1 MWIQLGI
8 FKGANQPPVVNSNV
22 EALVGLDLIR
32 DDLLSIINHG
42 NHEVENLRLELA
54 DFSQKL
60 FVAAESKGG
69 VGGHELCLF
78 VELSIAW
85 EWEASWV

>member
-42 NHEVENLRLELA
+42 NHEVENLRLELTN
-54 DFSQKL
+54 FFQKL
-60 FVAAESKGG
+60 LVAAESKGG
-69 VGGHELCLF
+69 VGGHRFEC
-78 VELSIAW
+78 VCMYK
-85 EWEASWV
+85 V